1 MIVKTKELL
10 KSVSRMI
17 GKEDIQLMVMKD
29 AKMGVMAMTDVQSG
43 IQVQSKL
50 SIENIEEDYEFYL
63 PSAIKNPI
71 NAISQYAKEELEL
84 HPGAGT
90 LVVSSEKSAKIKLS
104 LLSEE
109 PKYIKIKNGIEGFQ
123 INGEA
128 FSFAMNE
135 IASLDGK
142 IVFEADSNTIDI
154 FGITGIMV
162 MKTSVKV
169 HGYINEKENI
179 EEEKVVK
186 KSEDKLIFSI
196 SSNIWKKISGIFSKE
211 FQTLHVA
218 NGQLKFMSNDMAII
232 IPMENLLD
240 KNASGVFDSI
250 WNRGNSFEV
259 AAANCSDV
267 FNALSVAVLEET
279 TDKAKVTVIAKDSS
293 LKFKTLCGS
302 AVVNI
307 SSIEQ
312 EWIGTFNGKLLKEF
326 YGNLRKCSKPVMYLT
341 VDKRGNIF
349 KSMVKKEFEYFADED
364 SDRTETELV
373 EIRYILCPIN

>member
-154 FGITGIMV
+154 FGITGIRV
-162 MKTSVKV
+162 MKT
-169 HGYINEKENI
+169 
-179 EEEKVVK
+179 
-186 KSEDKLIFSI
+186 
-196 SSNIWKKISGIFSKE
+196 
-211 FQTLHVA
+211 
-218 NGQLKFMSNDMAII
+218 
-232 IPMENLLD
+232 
-240 KNASGVFDSI
+240 
-250 WNRGNSFEV
+250 
-259 AAANCSDV
+259 
-267 FNALSVAVLEET
+267 
-279 TDKAKVTVIAKDSS
+279 
-293 LKFKTLCGS
+293 
-302 AVVNI
+302 
-307 SSIEQ
+307 
-312 EWIGTFNGKLLKEF
+312 
-326 YGNLRKCSKPVMYLT
+326 
-341 VDKRGNIF
+341 
-349 KSMVKKEFEYFADED
+349 
-364 SDRTETELV
+364 V
-373 EIRYILCPIN
+373 E